1 MNQNITVMDES
12 ALLQLPL
19 KRDCPES
26 ESIRRFDPQIRARR
40 VLMRNKETSRARD
53 DSGGNENQTLSAAPD

>member
-19 KRDCPES
+19 KQDCPES